1 MVKSLKSREF
11 PALPSCLRTHPH
23 AALKMTDL
31 TENDQLEVDYDSSY
45 ESDVQS

>member
-11 PALPSCLRTHPH
+11 PALPSSLRTHPPV
-23 AALKMTDL
+23 ARKMTDSL
-31 TENDQLEVDYDSSY
+31 QNDQLEIDYESSY